1 MLVDWIRNAKG
12 VFSKLKGLK
21 MDSDFDYH
29 MARSSAELDLAV
41 DALDGAAEA
50 HRTLAA
56 LHRARGETHRFNERL
71 AKGTAPA
78 NAVPIF
84 RTDKEA

>member
-1 MLVDWIRNAKG
+1 MN
-12 VFSKLKGLK
+12 
-21 MDSDFDYH
+21 SDLDYH

-41 DALDGAAEA
+41 DAPNGAAEA

-56 LHRARGETHRFNERL
+56 LHRIRGETHRFIEGL
-71 AKGTAPA
+71 AKGTAPP